1 MHSSWYVHCSKEAYD
16 FTLTIDRKL
25 RSLRYVL
32 MPDSSPNGSNGSSY
46 TANRTQKSRRT
57 YFLFIYS
64 YVIQLV
70 LMWFLSMPER
80 RTDFVGAAKGRM
92 NSA

>member
-1 MHSSWYVHCSKEAYD
+1 
-16 FTLTIDRKL
+16 
-25 RSLRYVL
+25 
-32 MPDSSPNGSNGSSY
+32 MPDSSPNGGSSSSY

-64 YVIQLV
+64 YVIQLA

-80 RTDFVGAAKGRM
+80 TVVAKVGGR
-92 NSA
+92 NGIKV